1 MAAAEARANLV
12 KLRPPIKDDGS
23 VRPKGVVVINKKVES
38 SSNRQSGDA
47 KSKSVHNVS
56 KPEIKGKT
64 SGSSSKSVSSVKTKS
79 EKKVY
84 TLPGQKYDPPEQREP
99 LRIFYESLM
108 KQRPES
114 EMAEFWMM
122 EHGLLSPERARKAY
136 EKKQKR
142 QKQQRMGTPIKTNT
156 TPIRT
161 NTGPARTNTAP
172 ARTNTAPARTNTA
185 PIKTSAAPV
194 KANAIPAKTNSAP
207 TKVNTMKQN
216 PELSQRP
223 PMAKNGDLKARRS
236 IFDYDD
242 DDDDLIMKPKKAKL
256 K

>member
-23 VRPKGVVVINKKVES
+23 SRPRGVVVTNKKVEN
-38 SSNRQSGDA
+38 SSNKQGGDA
-47 KSKSVHNVS
+47 KSKSVPNFS
-56 KPEIKGKT
+56 KQEVKGKT
-64 SGSSSKSVSSVKTKS
+64 YGSSSKSVSAVKTKS

-84 TLPGQKYDPPEQREP
+84 TLPGQRYDPPQEREP
-99 LRIFYESLM
+99 LRIFYESLL

-122 EHGLLSPERARKAY
+122 EHGLLSPEKARKAY

-156 TPIRT
+156 TTIRI
-161 NTGPARTNTAP
+161 NTAP
-172 ARTNTAPARTNTA
+172 VKTNAP
-185 PIKTSAAPV
+185 PIRTSAAPV
-194 KANAIPAKTNSAP
+194 KTNAIPVKTNSAP
-207 TKVNTMKQN
+207 TKVHTVKQN
-216 PELSQRP
+216 PEVNQRP
-223 PMAKNGDLKARRS
+223 PMAKNGDPKAKRS
-236 IFDYDD
+236 IFDYD
-242 DDDDLIMKPKKAKL
+242 DDDDLIMKPKKPKL